1 MAALSGSIPTWHISA
16 AANRAKKV
24 NADARLLRS
33 VGRIADGLPGGRMI
47 GKAVVDTEG
56 VEVGYVA
63 GEDAQFLRIAEG
75 PVGSLFLGRRFI
87 DRIEDRV
94 VLKGAIE
101 DLFRGL
107 NVVDASGEFVGIVRD
122 TVETEDTMD
131 SLIVEDEE
139 GETVVVVLEDIK
151 MIDEFIELDV
161 TADELYANAG

>member
-1 MAALSGSIPTWHISA
+1 
-16 AANRAKKV
+16 
-24 NADARLLRS
+24 
-33 VGRIADGLPGGRMI
+33 
-47 GKAVVDTEG
+47 
-56 VEVGYVA
+56 
-63 GEDAQFLRIAEG
+63 
-75 PVGSLFLGRRFI
+75 
-87 DRIEDRV
+87 